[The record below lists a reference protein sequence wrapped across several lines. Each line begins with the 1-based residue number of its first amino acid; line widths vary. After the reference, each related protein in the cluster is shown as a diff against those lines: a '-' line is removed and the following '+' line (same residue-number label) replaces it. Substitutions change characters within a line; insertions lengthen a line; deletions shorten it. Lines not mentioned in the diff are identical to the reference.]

1 MVHAFTIAN
10 VSSPPPLDTSGIDK
24 GMKVNA
30 KPSTLRRSAFWVT
43 ALSILP
49 HIFCCMLPAVAALIS
64 LGTTVGLGTALAASP
79 LYAFVDAWHA
89 QLLALAFASVLFSG
103 TANYIAY
110 RMDCHTHGSCTHGS
124 CTPRKRASLKLFW
137 ASLFLLA
144 LDVMWYTAE
153 VGLLHLH
160 QH

>member
-1 MVHAFTIAN
+1 MKAN
-10 VSSPPPLDTSGIDK
+10 PNQI
-24 GMKVNA
+24 
-30 KPSTLRRSAFWVT
+30 RRSAFWLT

-49 HIFCCMLPAVAALIS
+49 HIFCCMLPAAAALVS

-79 LYAFVDAWHA
+79 LYTFVDAYHPY
-89 QLLALAFASVLFSG
+89 LLALAFGSVVVSG

-110 RMDCHTHGSCTHGS
+110 RMDCHTHGTCTHGS
-124 CTPRKRASLKLFW
+124 CTPRKRASLRLFW

-144 LDVMWYTAE
+144 LDIVWYTAE